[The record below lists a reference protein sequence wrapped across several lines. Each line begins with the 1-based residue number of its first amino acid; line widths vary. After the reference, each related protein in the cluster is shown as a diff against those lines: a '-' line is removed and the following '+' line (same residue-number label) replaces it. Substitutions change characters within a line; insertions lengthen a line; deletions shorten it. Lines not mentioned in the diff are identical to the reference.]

1 MLERVRRSRLHLV
14 TGGHDAAE
22 ETPCAHCARGRHVG
36 ASARRCAQ
44 VRAYAYSSPR
54 LSLCERLFLNALW
67 DEALRRACPTWIAPN
82 LMTTLGL
89 GAIGVAYAMIWTLSP
104 NLAFEAPRWTYAACA
119 ALAFA
124 YQTADGMDGKQARR
138 TKMWVAVG

>member
-44 VRAYAYSSPR
+44 VRAYAYSSPN
-54 LSLCERLFLNALW
+54 LSLCERLFLNAFW
-67 DEALRRACPTWIAPN
+67 DERVRAIVPDVDRAEPHD
-82 LMTTLGL
+82 
-89 GAIGVAYAMIWTLSP
+89 
-104 NLAFEAPRWTYAACA
+104 R
-119 ALAFA
+119 
-124 YQTADGMDGKQARR
+124 ARPGRDRAWR
-138 TKMWVAVG
+138 TR